1 VRNEH
6 RYKWLT
12 DASGHR
18 VKIDGEIAPLI
29 RRLWDMALTTC
40 NSCQDNFGYVWVEF
54 ASADDAAAFLSVV
67 VQNGD
72 SELSNRASQPYPIGP
87 EEREKLITHYHA
99 WADSWLIAA
108 AGVATATPAAAMID
122 RIFIMRTVLL
132 CNVSRLI
139 YAATCSLR
147 FGVGAR
153 AMAVLTRAAPTPR
166 TFSSALPSLKPDE
179 PDPGRTN
186 WE

>member
-12 DASGHR
+12 DARGHR
-18 VKIDGEIAPLI
+18 VKIDGEIASMI

-72 SELSNRASQPYPIGP
+72 AELSNRASQPYPIRP

-99 WADSWLIAA
+99 WTDSWLIAA
-108 AGVATATPAAAMID
+108 DAACFEYENKA
-122 RIFIMRTVLL
+122 V
-132 CNVSRLI
+132 VSI
-139 YAATCSLR
+139 
-147 FGVGAR
+147 R
-153 AMAVLTRAAPTPR
+153 ACRQFVMKRAAE
-166 TFSSALPSLKPDE
+166 LI
-179 PDPGRTN
+179 
-186 WE
+186 